1 MKWNQKKYNGTNIMT
16 VKQLIEQLKEE
27 PQHAEV
33 LVAHEVK
40 GQRGSTVFEAYGVDG
55 DDCGGYDEDE
65 PRTFICFQT
74 DYKLR
79 IDRS

>member
-1 MKWNQKKYNGTNIMT
+1 MT
-16 VKQLIEQLKEE
+16 VEQLIEELKGE
-27 PQHAEV
+27 PQNAEV
-33 LVAHEVK
+33 FISHEVK
-40 GQRGSTVFEAYGVDG
+40 GKSGSTIFEAYGIDG